1 MTKKI
6 FCIGGAAIDR
16 KLKACTP
23 LINATSNLVNAT
35 THFGGVA
42 RNVAENL
49 VNWTSDVFL
58 HTVVGEDEDGIE
70 ILSGIKQKGVDITQ
84 SIILKSAR
92 TANYYAVLDTNGEL
106 YISLADMSIF
116 DQTPFPRFTQG
127 FNLFE
132 EGSILFLDTNLTADV
147 ISMVVRIA
155 LEKQLRLCVDPVSVV
170 KSKKLSEDL
179 RGIYLIKPNPMEA
192 AAITGMPVETIGQAM
207 NAGETLLTMGVEN
220 VVITLGKAGYVI
232 VNKEEKEYIG
242 IEPIHDVINVNGAG
256 DAFMAGI
263 IYGLQQGFSLRHACQ
278 WGAAAAAFTVSSPD
292 TVAGNITSTQLQ
304 AFIHNQKIITGQHHA
319 AIF

>member
-23 LINATSNLVNAT
+23 LINCTSNLVTAT

-49 VNWTSDVFL
+49 VHWTSDIYL

-70 ILSGIKQKGVDITQ
+70 ILRDIKQKGVDISQ
-84 SIILKSAR
+84 SVILKSAR
-92 TANYYAVLDTNGEL
+92 TANYYAVLNTNGDL
-106 YISLADMSIF
+106 YISLADMAIF

-127 FNLFE
+127 FNVFE
-132 EGSILFLDTNLTADV
+132 EGSILFMDTNLTAEV
-147 ISMVVRIA
+147 IAMVLRIA
-155 LEKQLRLCVDPVSVV
+155 AEKQLRLCIDPVSVV
-170 KSKKLSEDL
+170 KSKKLPDDL
-179 RGIYLIKPNPMEA
+179 RGAYLIKPNPLEA
-192 AAITGMPVETIGQAM
+192 ASITGMPVETIGQAM
-207 NAGETLLTMGVEN
+207 NAGETLLSMGVEN

-242 IEPIHDVINVNGAG
+242 IEPIHDVINVNGVG

-263 IYGLQQGFSLRHACQ
+263 IYGMQQGFSLRHACQ
-278 WGAAAAAFTVSSPD
+278 WGAAAAAFTVSSPN
-292 TVAGNITSTQLQ
+292 TVAENITSTQLQ

>member
-1 MTKKI
+1 MTNKI

-127 FNLFE
+127 FNAFE
-132 EGSILFLDTNLTADV
+132 EGSILFLDTNLTTDV
-147 ISMVVRIA
+147 IAMVLRIA
-155 LEKQLRLCVDPVSVV
+155 LEKQIRLCVDPVSVV

-263 IYGLQQGFSLRHACQ
+263 IYGLQQGFALRHACQ

>member
-1 MTKKI
+1 MAKKI

-23 LINATSNLVNAT
+23 LINGTSNLVTAT

-49 VNWTSDVFL
+49 VNWTSDIFL
-58 HTVVGEDEDGIE
+58 HTVVGEDEDGIQ
-70 ILSGIKQKGVDITQ
+70 ILSCIKQKGADITQ

-92 TANYYAVLDTNGEL
+92 TASYYAVFDPDGEL
-106 YISLADMSIF
+106 HISLADMSIF

-127 FNLFE
+127 FNVWE
-132 EGSILFLDTNLTADV
+132 EGSILFMDTNLTTEV
-147 ISMVVRIA
+147 IAVVMRLAI
-155 LEKQLRLCVDPVSVV
+155 EKQLKLCVDPVSVV
-170 KSKKLSEDL
+170 KSKKLGNDL
-179 RGIYLIKPNPMEA
+179 SGITLIKPNPLEA
-192 AAITGMPVETIGQAM
+192 STITGMPVTTIGQAM
-207 NAGETLLTMGVEN
+207 NAGETLLNMGAEN
-220 VVITLGKAGYVI
+220 VIITLGKAGYVI
-232 VNKEEKEYIG
+232 VNKEQKEYID

-263 IYGLQQGFSLRHACQ
+263 IYGLQQGFTLRHACQ
-278 WGAAAAAFTVSSPD
+278 WGAAAAAFTVTSPD
-292 TVAGNITSTQLQ
+292 TVAENLTSTQLQ
-304 AFIHNQKIITGQHHA
+304 AFIHNQKVITGQQHA

>member
-1 MTKKI
+1 MTNKI

-16 KLKACTP
+16 KLKACAS
-23 LINATSNLVNAT
+23 LINGTSNLVTAT

-49 VNWTSDVFL
+49 VNWTSDIYL
-58 HTVVGEDEDGIE
+58 HTVVGEDDDGIE
-70 ILSGIKQKGVDITQ
+70 ILSSIKQKGVDITQ

-92 TANYYAVLDTNGEL
+92 TASYYAVLDTNGEL
-106 YISLADMSIF
+106 HIALADMSIF
-116 DQTPFPRFTQG
+116 DQTPFSRFTQG
-127 FNLFE
+127 FNVFE
-132 EGSILFLDTNLTADV
+132 EGSILFMDTNLTADV
-147 ISMVVRIA
+147 IAMVLRIA
-155 LEKQLRLCVDPVSVV
+155 LEKQLRLCIDPVSVV
-170 KSKKLSEDL
+170 KSKKLSGDL
-179 RGIYLIKPNPMEA
+179 RGIYLLKPNPMEA
-192 AAITGMPVETIGQAM
+192 AAITGRPVETIGQAM
-207 NAGETLLTMGVEN
+207 NAGETLLAMGVEN

-232 VNKEEKEYIG
+232 VNKEIKEYIG
-242 IEPIHDVINVNGAG
+242 IEPILDVINVNGAG

-292 TVAGNITSTQLQ
+292 TVAENITSTQLQ

>member
-23 LINATSNLVNAT
+23 LINCTSNLVTAT

-49 VNWTSDVFL
+49 VHWTSDIFL

-70 ILSGIKQKGVDITQ
+70 ILSDIKQKGVDITQ
-84 SIILKSAR
+84 SVILKSAR
-92 TANYYAVLDTNGEL
+92 TANYYAVLDTNGDL
-106 YISLADMSIF
+106 HISLADMAIF

-127 FNLFE
+127 FNVFE
-132 EGSILFLDTNLTADV
+132 EGSILFMDTNLTTEV
-147 ISMVVRIA
+147 IAMVMRIA
-155 LEKQLRLCVDPVSVV
+155 CEKQLRLCIDPVSVV
-170 KSKKLSEDL
+170 KSKKLSDDL
-179 RGIYLIKPNPMEA
+179 RGVYLIKPNPLEA
-192 AAITGMPVETIGQAM
+192 SSITGMPVETIGQAM
-207 NAGETLLTMGVEN
+207 SAGETLLSMGAEN

-263 IYGLQQGFSLRHACQ
+263 IYGMQQGFSLRHACQ
-278 WGAAAAAFTVSSPD
+278 WGAAAAAFTVSSPN
-292 TVAGNITSTQLQ
+292 TVAENITSTQLQ

>member
-1 MTKKI
+1 MTNKI

-16 KLKACTP
+16 KLKACTS
-23 LINATSNLVNAT
+23 LINGTSNLITAT

-49 VNWTSDVFL
+49 VNWTSDIYL
-58 HTVVGEDEDGIE
+58 HTVVGEDDDGIE
-70 ILSGIKQKGVDITQ
+70 ILSSIKQKGVDITQ
-84 SIILKSAR
+84 SIILKAAR
-92 TANYYAVLDTNGEL
+92 TASYYAVLDTNGEL
-106 YISLADMSIF
+106 HIALADMSIF
-116 DQTPFPRFTQG
+116 DQTPFSRFTQG
-127 FNLFE
+127 FNVFE
-132 EGSILFLDTNLTADV
+132 EGSILFMDTNLTADV
-147 ISMVVRIA
+147 IAMVLRIA
-155 LEKQLRLCVDPVSVV
+155 LEKQLRLCIDPVSVV
-170 KSKKLSEDL
+170 KSKKLSGDL
-179 RGIYLIKPNPMEA
+179 RGIYLLKPNPMEA
-192 AAITGMPVETIGQAM
+192 AAITGRPVETIGQAM
-207 NAGETLLTMGVEN
+207 SAGETLLDMGVEN

-232 VNKEEKEYIG
+232 VNKEIKEYIG
-242 IEPIHDVINVNGAG
+242 IEPILDVINVNGAG

-292 TVAGNITSTQLQ
+292 TVAENITSTQLQ